1 MKVQFNF
8 RSAVIEIISML
19 YVLLFVYAA
28 TSKLLDFQ
36 HFKIELGQSPLL
48 SAFAE
53 WVAVLVPAAEYITCL
68 LLIIPRFRLR
78 GLFLSYGLMVM
89 FTVYIF
95 IILHYTSFVPC
106 SCGGVL
112 EKLDWQSHMIFNL
125 VFVCLAILAILLHKD
140 KNLVNI
146 QSLKRRRLVKLFSV
160 ITISSISIVAVLFLL
175 SENIVHYHNKLTR
188 RFPQAP
194 ILEVISKDLKLNS
207 FYFAG
212 VYNKNVYLGNT
223 TSPLVL
229 TILNS
234 ELLQTK
240 KTMIDLDHKELPFR
254 GVSIM
259 VEPPYFFVADGT
271 VPCVFRGKIEN
282 WKAKLIH
289 QKGEYFTTARAID
302 SNAIAVVA
310 ANRINGDNVLGV
322 IQLHKNGNTILNP
335 AILQKQA
342 DGVFDT
348 DGILVYNKELERII
362 YLYAY
367 RNQFTIADNHL
378 NIVWKGN
385 TIDTITKAK
394 LHIENDKSHNQ
405 RQFSKPPLF
414 VNNNCAS
421 YNNLLFV
428 HSAIPGRFEDDR
440 MWKNSSIIDV
450 YDLKKKSY
458 ALSFT
463 ISNLRGKKMRYMKV
477 INDKMYVLIGSH
489 IILYKLQPKI
499 TSHYAD
505 QNAKKS
511 IGQIAGD

>member
-8 RSAVIEIISML
+8 RSAVIETICLL

-28 TSKLLDFQ
+28 TSKLLDFH

-53 WVAVLVPAAEYITCL
+53 WAAVLVPAAEYIACL
-68 LLIIPRFRLR
+68 LLIIPRFRLI
-78 GLFLSYGLMVM
+78 GLFFAYGLMVM
-89 FTVYIF
+89 FTAYIF
-95 IILHYTSFVPC
+95 IILNYTSFVPC

-112 EKLDWQSHMIFNL
+112 EKLDWKSHMIFNL
-125 VFVCLAILAILLHKD
+125 VFVCLAILGILLHVRRK
-140 KNLVNI
+140 KMNGHLI
-146 QSLKRRRLVKLFSV
+146 KRVKIIRAFSAVTVCGICIVVILFM
-160 ITISSISIVAVLFLL
+160 L
-175 SENIVHYHNKLTR
+175 SENIIHYHNKLTR
-188 RFPQAP
+188 RFPQTP
-194 ILEVISKDLKLNS
+194 ILQLVSKDLKLNS

-212 VYNKNVYLGNT
+212 FDDKNVYLGNT

-234 ELLQTK
+234 KFLQTK

-271 VPCVFRGKIEN
+271 VPCVFRGKTEN

-310 ANRINGDNVLGV
+310 ANRINGDNVLGI
-322 IQLHKNGNTILNP
+322 IQFHKNGNTILNP
-335 AILQKQA
+335 AILQKQT

-348 DGILVYNKELERII
+348 DGILLYNKELERII

-367 RNQFTIADNHL
+367 RNQFTLADNQL
-378 NIVWKGN
+378 NIVLKGN

-450 YDLKKKSY
+450 YDLNKKSY